1 MKRRKRLR
9 LALGKA
15 LRRFREEAGL
25 TQEGLAFASGVH
37 PTYVSQLER
46 GLKSPSLDVI
56 ATLAAALKQKAYVL
70 IRAAEE
76 EED

>member
-1 MKRRKRLR
+1 VTSIR
-9 LALGKA
+9 A
-15 LRRFREEAGL
+15 
-25 TQEGLAFASGVH
+25 T
-37 PTYVSQLER
+37 ER

-56 ATLAAALKQKAYVL
+56 ATLAAALKQNAYVL

>member
-1 MKRRKRLR
+1 M
-9 LALGKA
+9 
-15 LRRFREEAGL
+15 
-25 TQEGLAFASGVH
+25 TQEGLAYASGVH

-56 ATLAAALKQKAYVL
+56 AALATALDQKAYVL

-76 EED
+76 APE